1 MGAGH
6 RTATGGP
13 PRWPEY
19 GGARHAGMVLAE
31 AWGVGRGS
39 RHGGVRRKW
48 ASGGEIKFCPTE
60 LKIAGQ
66 CGIKGGWDCFLAINA
81 KVGASGMAMNCSCQ
95 PLPNNE
101 RNCKCMVVCR
111 D

>member
-1 MGAGH
+1 MNKSITIPMLCVAF
-6 RTATGGP
+6 
-13 PRWPEY
+13 W
-19 GGARHAGMVLAE
+19 LAL
-31 AWGVGRGS
+31 VS
-39 RHGGVRRKW
+39 PSH
-48 ASGGEIKFCPTE
+48 SQGEIKFCPTE

-95 PLPNNE
+95 PLPNNG

>member
-1 MGAGH
+1 MPHLYREYKRFTEGPKCPTSKH
-6 RTATGGP
+6 IGGGLQKVLK
-13 PRWPEY
+13 WPC
-19 GGARHAGMVLAE
+19 
-31 AWGVGRGS
+31 S
-39 RHGGVRRKW
+39 QTHGERLT
-48 ASGGEIKFCPTE
+48 GGEIKFCPTE

-95 PLPNNE
+95 PLPSNE

>member
-1 MGAGH
+1 MNKSITIPMICVAF
-6 RTATGGP
+6 
-13 PRWPEY
+13 W
-19 GGARHAGMVLAE
+19 LAL
-31 AWGVGRGS
+31 VS
-39 RHGGVRRKW
+39 PSH
-48 ASGGEIKFCPTE
+48 SQIKFCPTE

-101 RNCKCMVVCR
+101 RNYLQHSHLCFFG
-111 D
+111 